1 MGSITGWSSI
11 LKGCIDWIGYVGCF
25 SGCKS
30 DIPAIAEALNTTY
43 AEYPVLYFHNG
54 NGNPDMS
61 HDKHVEAYD
70 QIPELCAD
78 RFHPGEDYLNGD
90 NCIMGDKPGQG
101 HSYENW
107 IVDLYNV
114 SGVFFKNAD

>member
-43 AEYPVLYFHNG
+43 AEYPVLYFYNG
-54 NGNPDMS
+54 NGNLDMS
-61 HDKHVEAYD
+61 HDEHVEAYD